1 MEQGTAQSAI
11 MMSMTVA
18 QFAVGVG
25 AIIVIVI
32 GGVWA
37 VNGAF
42 LNELKTEYRIM
53 RTQMD
58 GLHIAMNS
66 LTVAMTEIRASMPIL
81 DRALQKMLDDRD
93 RFLGE
98 IASDLTKL
106 RGEIDEVNGNV
117 VRITTF
123 LAHLAGTPP
132 SFPSDQAPA

>member
-81 DRALQKMLDDRD
+81 DRALQRNVWM
-93 RFLGE
+93 
-98 IASDLTKL
+98 T
-106 RGEIDEVNGNV
+106 EIDFSVKSQ
-117 VRITTF
+117 R
-123 LAHLAGTPP
+123 P
-132 SFPSDQAPA
+132 DQIAW

>member
-53 RTQMD
+53 RT
-58 GLHIAMNS
+58 
-66 LTVAMTEIRASMPIL
+66 
-81 DRALQKMLDDRD
+81 
-93 RFLGE
+93 
-98 IASDLTKL
+98 
-106 RGEIDEVNGNV
+106 
-117 VRITTF
+117 
-123 LAHLAGTPP
+123 
-132 SFPSDQAPA
+132 